1 MSLKE
6 KLPLI
11 NSGSKGTRIA
21 GYILYGFIFLM
32 ILGII
37 LPAPEETTTSNEDTS
52 DSEGLDPSTVLSHP
66 SFGNYTFDSQDDV
79 KATVKKGTDVVHM
92 MDMSEIPTDAG
103 YTKDG
108 APYTV
113 TSTGKHLKGYAD
125 YTGDGYAVVL
135 QPRRSSMTKN
145 EFMDVLDTLH
155 RVE

>member
-1 MSLKE
+1 LSLKE

-52 DSEGLDPSTVLSHP
+52 DSEGLDPSTV
-66 SFGNYTFDSQDDV
+66 DSQDDV